1 MEEGYPD
8 VEFLNEPTGTVFY
21 IEIKA
26 QRITFMSVK
35 RILPEGGL
43 ELSETLALN
52 LNDLLRCFEIRKA
65 TGKTVFTLQHLENRP
80 CIVPEGKIYYYY
92 QNVEKQKQFIT
103 LFKIKDVLKSESGRG
118 DVVNKQY
125 KGVIVNYH
133 FSLNELKELY
143 ILQLLKEGIA
153 L

>member
-8 VEFLNEPTGTVFY
+8 VEVLNKPTGTVFY

-52 LNDLLRCFEIRKA
+52 LNDLLRWFEIRKA
-65 TGKTVFTLQHLENRP
+65 TGKTVFTLWRLENRP

-92 QNVEKQKQFIT
+92 QNVEK
-103 LFKIKDVLKSESGRG
+103 
-118 DVVNKQY
+118 
-125 KGVIVNYH
+125 
-133 FSLNELKELY
+133 
-143 ILQLLKEGIA
+143 
-153 L
+153 

>member
-8 VEFLNEPTGTVFY
+8 VEVLNKPTGTVFY

-52 LNDLLRCFEIRKA
+52 LNDLLR
-65 TGKTVFTLQHLENRP
+65 
-80 CIVPEGKIYYYY
+80 
-92 QNVEKQKQFIT
+92 
-103 LFKIKDVLKSESGRG
+103 
-118 DVVNKQY
+118 
-125 KGVIVNYH
+125 
-133 FSLNELKELY
+133 
-143 ILQLLKEGIA
+143 
-153 L
+153 